1 MQAAPDIV
9 VRYAELRCAARGA
22 FQAHNH
28 ATGGSLAASAEALYS
43 APDAT
48 HHEALDQ
55 LALWF
60 QDHPASTDAAAALA
74 SIKQRCVRPPDPPL
88 ESVEAAHQASPFFA
102 MYSRA
107 WDSTPA
113 ACRTMFVRTGAGT
126 AEEYDEP
133 GFDAERGAFEDV
145 MRDVITV
152 YLLTVAVGVTGAPP
166 PVPVEVPD
174 EVMACAG
181 VA

>member
-28 ATGGSLAASAEALYS
+28 ATGGSLAAAAEALYS

-74 SIKQRCVRPPDPPL
+74 SINLRRIHPT
-88 ESVEAAHQASPFFA
+88 AA
-102 MYSRA
+102 
-107 WDSTPA
+107 TPA
-113 ACRTMFVRTGAGT
+113 DLQRARQHAIATACRTMFVRTGAGT